1 MNLMCEGI
9 DDVDEQTV
17 RVLPVMLYIN
27 ELCEQ
32 MAVPPIY
39 VGDVTLSRM
48 VAQRNAVREAGR
60 ATPLEENSFCDNTFT
75 ITADNV
81 IPCAGM
87 EWDHHAEC
95 LRWDPK
101 RAEQEAKDEDERK
114 SKEALAEKFN
124 LMTDAMK
131 SMSYMDDSDD
141 SGDSGEGAD
150 AA

>member
-48 VAQRNAVREAGR
+48 VALRNAVREAGR
-60 ATPLEENSFCDNTFT
+60 ATPLEENSFCDNT
-75 ITADNV
+75 
-81 IPCAGM
+81 
-87 EWDHHAEC
+87 
-95 LRWDPK
+95 
-101 RAEQEAKDEDERK
+101 
-114 SKEALAEKFN
+114 
-124 LMTDAMK
+124 
-131 SMSYMDDSDD
+131 
-141 SGDSGEGAD
+141 
-150 AA
+150 